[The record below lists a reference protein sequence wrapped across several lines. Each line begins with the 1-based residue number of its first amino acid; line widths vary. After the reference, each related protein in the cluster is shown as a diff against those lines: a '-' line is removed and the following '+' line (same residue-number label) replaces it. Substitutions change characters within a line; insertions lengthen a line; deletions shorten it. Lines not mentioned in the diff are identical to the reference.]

1 MAVNKFLLGEM
12 TWPEC
17 REVIAEGRI
26 AVLPAGIQEQH
37 GPHLPLDTDV
47 FIADE
52 IVKRAAALVPDKV
65 AVVAPINHGHS
76 PHHMDFPGTL
86 TIDPR
91 HMLDYVLDVTMSLA
105 YHGFTKI
112 LIVNGHGSN
121 APILDLVARQTIIK
135 SEGKCACASMFYM
148 ESPEYDRTVRALFPE
163 LADKWGHGD
172 AIETSLYM
180 GLRPELVQ
188 LGKAKD
194 SPITDTMM
202 LGSAHLPL
210 RLWWSSFSPEGI
222 YGWVEG
228 SSEEKG
234 KQLVAAAVEGLA
246 KVFAQFHAKTIPAR
260 VDHHRA

>member
-1 MAVNKFLLGEM
+1 MPVNKILLGEM

-17 REVIAEGRI
+17 REVIAEGRV

-37 GPHLPLDTDV
+37 GPALPLDTDV

-52 IVKRAAALVPDKV
+52 ICKRAAALVPDKV
-65 AVVAPINHGHS
+65 VVVAPINHGHS

-86 TIDPR
+86 TIEPK
-91 HMLDYVLDVTMSLA
+91 HMLDYVLDVTMSLS
-105 YHGFTKI
+105 YHGFKKI

-135 SEGKCACASMFYM
+135 SQGKTACGAMFYM
-148 ESPEYDRTVRALFPE
+148 QSPEYDEVARALFPE
-163 LADKWGHGD
+163 LVDKWGHGD

-188 LGKAKD
+188 LEKAKD
-194 SPITDTMM
+194 SPVTDLMM
-202 LGSAHLPL
+202 LGNANLPL

-222 YGWVEG
+222 FGWVEG

-234 KQLVAAAVEGLA
+234 KQLVDAAVKGLA
-246 KVFAQFHAKTIPAR
+246 NVFSQFHTKMIPPR
-260 VDHHRA
+260 VDHH

>member
-1 MAVNKFLLGEM
+1 MSVNKFLMGEM
-12 TWPEC
+12 TWMEL
-17 REVIAEGRI
+17 REVVREGRL
-26 AVLPAGIQEQH
+26 AVLPAGIIEQH
-37 GPHLPLDTDV
+37 GPQLPLDTDI
-47 FIADE
+47 FIADQ
-52 IVKRAAALVPDKV
+52 ISKLAAARVLDKV
-65 AVVAPINHGHS
+65 VVVPPIVHGHS

-91 HMLDYVLDVTMSLA
+91 HMLDYVLDVTMSLS

-121 APILDLVARQTIIK
+121 APILDLVARQTIIR
-135 SEGKCACASMFYM
+135 SEGKTACGSLFYM
-148 ESPEYDRTVRALFPE
+148 DSPEYDDVARELFPE
-163 LADKWGHGD
+163 LVDKWGHGD

-188 LGKAKD
+188 LEKAKD
-194 SPITDTMM
+194 SPISNTMM
-202 LGSAHLPL
+202 LGNAKLPL

-234 KQLVAAAVEGLA
+234 RKLVAAAVEGLA
-246 KVFAQFHAKTIPAR
+246 NIYLEFYKKTIPKR
-260 VDHHRA
+260 VDHH